1 MGPTMLQSRHLCR
14 LSLLAVLVGVTA
26 SAWAGPQSGNEPARR
41 RGQQS
46 QQQDPQQQPPGQRHH
61 QSREDQRAL
70 SDAVRR
76 AERATGGQVLSAER
90 VQYDGRDV
98 NRIKLVD
105 DRGRVR
111 VYWDNPQGGQQGGQQ
126 DGQQNDQ
133 QDGDEDEEQPRGRRT
148 RDDDGGSD

>member
-1 MGPTMLQSRHLCR
+1 MSLSRQIYR
-14 LSLLAVLVGVTA
+14 LSLFAVLAGAVTC
-26 SAWAGPQSGNEPARR
+26 AWAGPQSEHARR
-41 RGQQS
+41 RGQPPPQDQ
-46 QQQDPQQQPPGQRHH
+46 QQQDQQQQDQQQQDRGQRHH

-111 VYWDNPQGGQQGGQQ
+111 VYWDNPKGGQQ
-126 DGQQNDQ
+126 DEGEE
-133 QDGDEDEEQPRGRRT
+133 EDAPRGRRT

>member
-1 MGPTMLQSRHLCR
+1 MLLSRPLCR
-14 LSLLAVLVGVTA
+14 LSLLAVLVGVAA
-26 SAWAGPQSGNEPARR
+26 SAWAGPQAGNEPAKR

-46 QQQDPQQQPPGQRHH
+46 QQDPQQPPPGQRHH
-61 QSREDQRAL
+61 QSRQDQRAL

-111 VYWDNPQGGQQGGQQ
+111 VYWDNPQGGQQ
-126 DGQQNDQ
+126 
-133 QDGDEDEEQPRGRRT
+133 DGDEDEEQPRARRT